1 MSGSKLRV
9 IVLTQ
14 GGSEVAINRLLNL
27 DCVEVAG
34 IFVETNTV
42 RYRSLRE
49 RFSRS
54 IRYDGFV
61 QTTFKL
67 AHKFRGK
74 HGSLG
79 GKVAALSASRAR
91 LREIAE
97 KHRAP
102 FYVLDDYHSQQSIA
116 LMRATESDLGI
127 LLGTNILRE
136 SVFQIPRLGSINLH
150 QGLAPYYRGGPS
162 VFWELCNG
170 ERQVGLTV
178 HYVAPKVDTGDIVLQ
193 RTIPLEYDYSYQLNY
208 QAFIDDYCEKLKLPC
223 ANLLADAVSMIADGT
238 AVRIPQ
244 EPNVGKRYRL
254 PTKAQKDELRRRL
267 RERRKQRNYAVAQEI
282 SIGD

>member
-1 MSGSKLRV
+1 MSGTKLRV

-14 GGSEVAINRLLNL
+14 GGSEIAVNRLLDL
-27 DCVEVAG
+27 DCVELAG

-42 RYRSLRE
+42 RYRSLHE
-49 RFSRS
+49 RISRS

-61 QTTFKL
+61 QTILKL
-67 AHKFRGK
+67 ARKVSGK
-74 HGSLG
+74 HRSLSG
-79 GKVAALSASRAR
+79 RIATLAASRDR

-97 KHRAP
+97 RHRAP
-102 FYVLDDYHSQQSIA
+102 FYALDDYHSQHSIT
-116 LMRATESDLGI
+116 LMRAAESDLGI

-150 QGLAPYYRGGPS
+150 QGFAPYYRGGPS
-162 VFWELCNG
+162 VFWELSNG
-170 ERQVGLTV
+170 EREVGLTV

-223 ANLLADAVSMIADGT
+223 ATLLADAVSMIADGT
-238 AVRIPQ
+238 AARIPQ
-244 EPNVGKRYRL
+244 DSNLGQRYRL
-254 PTKAQKDELRRRL
+254 PTKAQKDQLRRRL
-267 RERRKQRNYAVAQEI
+267 RERQQGTYAAAQGI

>member
-49 RFSRS
+49 RISRS

-61 QTTFKL
+61 QTILKLTRKVSGKRGSHTGRIATF
-67 AHKFRGK
+67 AE
-74 HGSLG
+74 
-79 GKVAALSASRAR
+79 SRDR
-91 LREIAE
+91 LREIAK
-97 KHRAP
+97 KHQAP

-116 LMRATESDLGI
+116 LMRAAESDLGI

-170 ERQVGLTV
+170 EGQVGLTV

-193 RTIPLEYDYSYQLNY
+193 RTIPLEYDYSYRLNY
-208 QAFIDDYCEKLKLPC
+208 QAFIDDYCEELKLPC
-223 ANLLADAVSMIADGT
+223 ATLLADAVSMIADGT

-244 EPNVGKRYRL
+244 EPNLGKRYRL

-267 RERRKQRNYAVAQEI
+267 RERRKQRNYAVGQEI
-282 SIGD
+282 RIGD